1 VCVPL
6 HLLTRLAL
14 GRSGWPPRFLGAVGW
29 IMGARVRVRGD
40 LPGPHSLL
48 LSNHVSWLDILVLGG
63 ATRCAFVSKDNLGPG
78 FAHWLADFNNTV
90 YVDRDNRRTAKN
102 QAVTIAQALERDQP
116 VALFP
121 EGTVGPG
128 DQVLPFRSTLIEAV
142 NFARR
147 DVEVRPVAIDY
158 GAAATEISW
167 FEQSGRDNV
176 LQVLRRRGT
185 LPVTVTILPP
195 LERTGDRKALARAAQ
210 AAIAK
215 TLASSRGATPLYP
228 ADR

>member
-1 VCVPL
+1 
-6 HLLTRLAL
+6 
-14 GRSGWPPRFLGAVGW
+14 
-29 IMGARVRVRGD
+29 MGARARVVGER
-40 LPGPHSLL
+40 PRPHSLL
-48 LSNHVSWLDILVLGG
+48 LCNHVSWLDIFVLGG
-63 ATRCAFVSKDNLGPG
+63 ATRCAFVSKDKLGPG
-78 FAHWLADFNNTV
+78 FAHWIADFNNTV
-90 YVDRDNRRTAKN
+90 YVSREQRKAAKD
-102 QAVTIAQALERDQP
+102 QAVTIAKALERDQP

-128 DQVLPFRSTLIEAV
+128 DELLPFRSTLIEAV
-142 NFARR
+142 NLARN

-158 GAAATEISW
+158 GPATTEISW
-167 FEQSGRDNV
+167 FGTSGRDNV

-195 LERTGDRKALARAAQ
+195 LERSGDRKTLARAAQ